1 MSCSTF
7 FEVRKS
13 ENISL
18 LCKALILSFSLF
30 LSSNMRAQDS
40 IVTLG
45 DNVAIDLVWVEG
57 GSFIMGNNE
66 TPKGVKLTYE
76 ESSPEHRVTVDG
88 FFIGRF
94 EVTQGQW
101 KAVMGDNPSRFAGN
115 DSLPV
120 ETVSWEEAQQFVTL
134 LSQMT
139 GKRFRLPYEAEWEY
153 AARGG
158 NKGRGLPYAG
168 FVRAT
173 LDTSCWYCVNSKG
186 CTHTVGS
193 RMPNELGLFDICGN
207 VAEWCQDWVDAYTA
221 EEAVNPHGP
230 REGEHKV
237 LRGGHYSSTS
247 ATCTVY
253 DRSWYIPTG
262 KNETFGLRVVMEPST
277 AEEVIP
283 EPAVK
288 KEIKEELQK
297 KEMPKELNKREL
309 PKKDSL
315 KKEASRKGRKQDS
328 KSPKLDLKH
337 QNQ

>member
-1 MSCSTF
+1 
-7 FEVRKS
+7 
-13 ENISL
+13 
-18 LCKALILSFSLF
+18 
-30 LSSNMRAQDS
+30 MRAQDS
-40 IVTLG
+40 IVMLG

-173 LDTSCWYCVNSKG
+173 LDTSCWYCVNSERK
-186 CTHTVGS
+186 TH
-193 RMPNELGLFDICGN
+193 
-207 VAEWCQDWVDAYTA
+207 Q
-221 EEAVNPHGP
+221 
-230 REGEHKV
+230 
-237 LRGGHYSSTS
+237 
-247 ATCTVY
+247 
-253 DRSWYIPTG
+253 RSY
-262 KNETFGLRVVMEPST
+262 RQEPQ
-277 AEEVIP
+277 
-283 EPAVK
+283 
-288 KEIKEELQK
+288 KEY
-297 KEMPKELNKREL
+297 R
-309 PKKDSL
+309 
-315 KKEASRKGRKQDS
+315 
-328 KSPKLDLKH
+328 
-337 QNQ
+337 